1 VAVEDPHAQQTH
13 PQVQR
18 LIDAAQ
24 VGATVRAAPA
34 APGVARH
41 YASDRRGGDRIR
53 PRRGACAGVKSALV
67 LSILRRLMTRRRIES
82 VSWLEAEL
90 RRL

>member
-1 VAVEDPHAQQTH
+1 MAVEDPHAQQTH

-34 APGVARH
+34 APGVAVTMPATAAAEIGSVPAEALAH
-41 YASDRRGGDRIR
+41 
-53 PRRGACAGVKSALV
+53 GVKIALV
-67 LSILRRLMTRRRIES
+67 LSILRRLMTRRRTES

-90 RRL
+90 RKL